1 MSQNRY
7 YRIPIALFLLSF
19 MYSAAFAPRGEEQSI
34 KLSIGKHK
42 KMRKYYSLDANLSYS
57 LKNDT
62 DKNKTFLVL
71 VRKKVPSKITGSHEM
86 GYSISI
92 NSESLASNN
101 YTKGSDRAIFSDKYP
116 GHAFT
121 YPGEYLVTLEPS
133 DKPYNIEIVPKT
145 SKDKNKIFVRIVEWS
160 PIQNYSEGLKLAP
173 IDIQNTNS
181 ITRNNK
187 SYDYYVLDPKET
199 MQFKITG
206 PRLVTINNRLKV
218 HKNDTTKKGYKL
230 LVSLD
235 GTEIGNFYYR
245 YRESGKS
252 QIKESSNYV
261 PSMWDRNR
269 IYVPP
274 GTHFI
279 SIKSNQSQNDVLI
292 RAFEYKPK

>member
-1 MSQNRY
+1 M
-7 YRIPIALFLLSF
+7 F
-19 MYSAAFAPRGEEQSI
+19 SAAFAPRGEEQDI
-34 KLSIGKHK
+34 KLAIGKHK
-42 KMRKYYSLDANLSYS
+42 KIRKYYKLDANLSYS
-57 LKNDT
+57 LRNDT

-92 NSESLASNN
+92 NSESLSSNS
-101 YTKGSDRAIFSDKYP
+101 YTKVSDRSIFSDKYP
-116 GHAFT
+116 GHVFT

-145 SKDKNKIFVRIVEWS
+145 SKYNNKLFVRIVEWN
-160 PIQNYSEGLKLAP
+160 PIQKYNDGLKIAP

-181 ITRNNK
+181 IIRYNK

-206 PRLVTINNRLKV
+206 PRLVTINSRLKV
-218 HKNDTTKKGYKL
+218 KKNNATKKGYKL
-230 LVSLD
+230 RVSLD

-245 YRESGKS
+245 FRESGKS
-252 QIKESSNYV
+252 QIKESPNYV